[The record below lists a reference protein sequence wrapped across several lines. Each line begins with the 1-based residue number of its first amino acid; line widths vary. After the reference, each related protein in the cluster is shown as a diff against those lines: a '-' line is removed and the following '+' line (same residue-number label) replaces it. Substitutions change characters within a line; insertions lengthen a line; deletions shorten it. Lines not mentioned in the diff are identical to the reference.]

1 MSALVLCGCDFRDGF
16 GPALVNKERSFLF
29 FLGSEVV

>member
-16 GPALVNKERSFLF
+16 EPALVNKQRSFHF
-29 FLGSEVV
+29 FLGSEVI